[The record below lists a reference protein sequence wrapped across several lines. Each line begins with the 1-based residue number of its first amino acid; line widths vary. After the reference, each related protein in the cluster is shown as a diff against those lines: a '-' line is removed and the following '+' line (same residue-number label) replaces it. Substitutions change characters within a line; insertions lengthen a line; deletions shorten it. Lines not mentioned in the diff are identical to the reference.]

1 MTWTNRISVT
11 KGVFYAG
18 VILSN
23 AYILCNLL
31 DLLFPSVSMKVAWD
45 TFLPRLTSR
54 MPGTFIN
61 GLVESFLSG
70 ALFMMII
77 APVYNLYFVLRD
89 RVEEFQ
95 ARRYNDRLKYF

>member
-11 KGVFYAG
+11 KGILYAG
-18 VILSN
+18 IVLSGT
-23 AYILCNLL
+23 YILCNLL
-31 DLLFPSVSMKVAWD
+31 DLLFPNVGMKVTWE

-61 GLVESFLSG
+61 GLVESFLIG

-77 APVYNLYFVLRD
+77 APAYNLYFVLRD

-95 ARRYNDRLKYF
+95 ARRYNDRLKYY